1 MFIIHVQIDF
11 SLHFPVDVW
20 PYVRFVLACD
30 CNELI
35 VKQRIRR
42 LFFFVFGRTLFFF
55 ISVGK
60 TVCILRY
67 VKLQRAKKLIAY
79 S

>member
-42 LFFFVFGRTLFFF
+42 LFFLYLEEHFFSSSLWVKQFV
-55 ISVGK
+55 
-60 TVCILRY
+60 Y
-67 VKLQRAKKLIAY
+67 
-79 S
+79 